1 MAVGLVVSRVA
12 RLLEL
17 LKTRLNACV
26 SDRKEG
32 AVQVCRIRDLTLLTG
47 YRLGIFWCH
56 SGGIWIVIF
65 KRIAASR
72 GEPNSSYLVEMTRV
86 GDLKQLLAG

>member
-1 MAVGLVVSRVA
+1 
-12 RLLEL
+12 
-17 LKTRLNACV
+17 V

-56 SGGIWIVIF
+56 FWWHLDCHFQANCGFSWRAEFVI
-65 KRIAASR
+65 SR
-72 GEPNSSYLVEMTRV
+72 
-86 GDLKQLLAG
+86 